1 MPGPLKGPGKF
12 WNIYPIWGYVL
23 LILATNCA
31 FWFSLYFQF
40 DQTFLTPLPL
50 LRKTFWSPPLLVTQ
64 NFFGPPPFCPAP
76 PHQSI
81 YERSLRTLFKIS
93 LFKSMLFKNSRV
105 DKQKNELGRW
115 KSRIVAIFL
124 LFLTLWHV
132 LTCKQA
138 DATLASL
145 SIFKYGASKWPH
157 RVIRGSKIKSAWN
170 LFKSMSDRR
179 PWLKNSKNVIIF
191 QMRHVVLTLGV

>member
-1 MPGPLKGPGKF
+1 MPSFVHGGIDRVHLGLTRSNSWSSGTLK
-12 WNIYPIWGYVL
+12 
-23 LILATNCA
+23 A
-31 FWFSLYFQF
+31 
-40 DQTFLTPLPL
+40 
-50 LRKTFWSPPLLVTQ
+50 LRYHPT
-64 NFFGPPPFCPAP
+64 
-76 PHQSI
+76 
-81 YERSLRTLFKIS
+81 
-93 LFKSMLFKNSRV
+93 SRV
-105 DKQKNELGRW
+105 DIQKNELGRS

-138 DATLASL
+138 DATLTSL
-145 SIFKYGASKWPH
+145 SILKYGASKWPH

-191 QMRHVVLTLGV
+191 SNATCGSDVRCCKRSKVSIQTVRGSKS